1 MRDELVENDHQLRVI
16 SNELKQKQTSVAH
29 LGKEKSEIKAQLEI
43 LTREL
48 KQIQEAEEHD
58 KEIVNKLQEKQ
69 N

>member
-29 LGKEKSEIKAQLEI
+29 LGKEKAEIKAQLEI

-48 KQIQEAEEHD
+48 KQI
-58 KEIVNKLQEKQ
+58 
-69 N
+69 

>member
-29 LGKEKSEIKAQLEI
+29 LGKEKAEIKAQLEI

-58 KEIVNKLQEKQ
+58 KEIVNKL
-69 N
+69 

>member
-1 MRDELVENDHQLRVI
+1 MRDELIENDHQLRVI

-48 KQIQEAEEHD
+48 KQI
-58 KEIVNKLQEKQ
+58 
-69 N
+69 